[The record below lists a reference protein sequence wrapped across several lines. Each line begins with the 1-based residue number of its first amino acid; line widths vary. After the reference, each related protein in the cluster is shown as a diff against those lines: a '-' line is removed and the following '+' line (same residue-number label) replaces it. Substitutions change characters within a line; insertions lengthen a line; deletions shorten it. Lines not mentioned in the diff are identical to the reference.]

1 MNIITAVQKIVSGA
15 RVRALV
21 RQLRWFKPGLGVK
34 RWIALFVLGV
44 MFFDLGIAFILVH
57 AHPDR
62 YLWMVNAS
70 RIGVGLEVALIGIG
84 LGGMLVGLWGVF
96 RAWQEIFR
104 RTVGPNLANPEWL
117 VRYRQLGRGPYVVA
131 IGGGHGLST
140 LLRGLKAYTSNLT
153 AIVTVADDGGSSGR
167 LRRELGILPPG
178 DFRNCIAALA
188 DDEALITRLFQYRFS
203 TGAGLQGHSF
213 GNLFLSAMTEIT
225 GSFEAALVEGGRLL
239 GIQGRVLPSTLQPL
253 TLVADLADEKGQRM
267 MQIKGESQLS
277 RPGWRIV
284 NLTVDPESPP
294 AYPEAV
300 RSILEAD
307 LVVLGPGSLYT
318 SVVPNLLVPGLVQA
332 LRATSAPVV
341 YVCNVVTQEGETEG
355 FTARDHVQ
363 VIEHYLG
370 ASALNAVV
378 LNDMFPEGVTLP
390 WVVPDVPVRDGLW
403 VEQTDLVDRE
413 HPARHDS
420 RKLAQVLIR
429 LIALREQP

>member
-1 MNIITAVQKIVSGA
+1 MLSGSRA
-15 RVRALV
+15 RALA
-21 RQLRWFKPGLGVK
+21 RQFRWFKPGLGVK
-34 RWIALFVLGV
+34 RWILLVVLGGV
-44 MFFDLGIAFILVH
+44 FFDLGIALILVH
-57 AHPDR
+57 EYPDYSLLVLQR
-62 YLWMVNAS
+62 SPAGAWF
-70 RIGVGLEVALIGIG
+70 RVALIGIG
-84 LGGMLVGLWGVF
+84 VGGMLFGLWGLF
-96 RAWQEIFR
+96 RAWQDVFR
-104 RTVGPNLANPEWL
+104 NTMGPAMANPEWL

-253 TLVADLADEKGQRM
+253 TLVADLVEEKGQRM
-267 MQIKGESQLS
+267 MQLKGESQLA

-284 NLTVDPESPP
+284 NLTVDPVSPP

-307 LVVLGPGSLYT
+307 LVVLGPGSLFT
-318 SVVPNLLVPGLVQA
+318 SVIPNLLVPGLVQA
-332 LRATSAPVV
+332 LRSTSAPVV
-341 YVCNVVTQEGETEG
+341 YVCNVVMQEGETEG
-355 FTARDHVQ
+355 FTARDHLQ
-363 VIEHYLG
+363 VIEQYLG

-378 LNDMFPEGVTLP
+378 LNDKFPEGVDLP
-390 WVVPDVPVRDGLW
+390 WVVPDVPPRDDLW
-403 VEQTDLVDRE
+403 IEQTDLVDRE

>member
-1 MNIITAVQKIVSGA
+1 MLSGSRA
-15 RVRALV
+15 RALA

-34 RWIALFVLGV
+34 RWILLVVLGGV
-44 MFFDLGIAFILVH
+44 FFDLGIALILVH
-57 AHPDR
+57 EHPDYSLLLLKR
-62 YLWMVNAS
+62 SPVFAWFK
-70 RIGVGLEVALIGIG
+70 VALVGVG
-84 LGGMLVGLWGVF
+84 LGGMLFGLWGLF
-96 RAWQEIFR
+96 RAWQDVFR
-104 RTVGPNLANPEWL
+104 KTMGPAVANPEWL

-131 IGGGHGLST
+131 VGGGHGLST

-253 TLVADLADEKGQRM
+253 TLVADLVEEKGQRM
-267 MQIKGESQLS
+267 MQLKGESQLS

-284 NLTVDPESPP
+284 NLTVDPVSPP

-307 LVVLGPGSLYT
+307 LVVLGPGSLFT

-332 LRATSAPVV
+332 LRSTSAPVV

-355 FTARDHVQ
+355 FTARDHLQ
-363 VIEHYLG
+363 VIEQYLG

-378 LNDMFPEGVTLP
+378 LNDGFPEGVDLP
-390 WVVPDVPVRDGLW
+390 WVVPDVPPRDGLW
-403 VEQTDLVDRE
+403 IEQTDLVDRE